1 MRERFIIFLIGLLGF
16 NSLVKAQ
23 QAYFI
28 DGYHGGVYGHYPMGQ
43 TSFIVQKLKQYPDW
57 RVNLEI
63 EPESWEVVRQR
74 DPEGYSAF
82 KQMFKDQSVRSGRI
96 EYVNPTYAQ
105 SYFFGTS
112 GESVIRQFQYGMRLL
127 RKHFPE
133 AVFTTYSAEEPCFT
147 SCLPMVL
154 KSLGFSY
161 ASTKNPNTMWGG
173 YVSAYGGELVNWVG
187 PDGTKLVTVPRYG
200 CEDLQPGSTWQSIAW
215 FNSRDYIG
223 KCLDAGIKHPVGM
236 CIQDA
241 AWSHGW
247 NKGPW
252 LGQDTA
258 AYYCP
263 TAYKTWR
270 DYIQNCSNGSTGDD
284 WHFSQEDVLCS
295 LMWGTQV
302 MQRLAREI
310 RTAENT
316 IVQAE
321 KMASYAKLYR
331 GEKWPMDSIDEAWRT
346 LMLSQHHDCWIVPYN
361 RLNGGKT
368 WAETVTDWTRNTN
381 QKSQRVIDQS
391 LKLMAG
397 QRRGNKIRVFNTLAV
412 EREEPVSVE
421 VPSSW
426 KGKDWIA
433 VDNRGGESPT
443 QWIDEGEVTKLL
455 FRAKVPSTGFATYTF
470 QESTSRAKATFCFE
484 RMHDGRC
491 RLESDLYSLVLSPS
505 KGGAVESLKVRFL
518 QDRELVDWGNGR
530 SFNELRGF
538 FIEKNSF
545 LSSTEQPATI
555 RLMEQGPLL
564 MKVCVQ
570 GKIGVH
576 PFVQT
581 IQLAQGEPRID
592 MHIKIDWMG
601 DVQIGEPG
609 IEFKT
614 EDPRKSFYDD
624 RYKLLLYF
632 PTEIESPLIY
642 KDAPFDV
649 CKSRLENTFFN
660 RWDSIKHN
668 VIVHWVDKVAGDNSC
683 GLTLFSDHTTSY
695 VHGED
700 FPLALNVQYAGK
712 GLWGMDYRIDRPT
725 EFSYSILPH
734 QGNWEQCRLWTRSE
748 ERNEPLIATLAGD
761 ISLTSASFLSV
772 ENDAYELSSMYYE
785 GKSLY
790 VRLFNSLSNDTSR
803 KIAITGTNLS
813 VKLVELDGRTIET
826 LLVHE
831 ENGKSYLDLAIP
843 QFGIRTL
850 KIDSNEK

>member
-1 MRERFIIFLIGLLGF
+1 M
-16 NSLVKAQ
+16 
-23 QAYFI
+23 
-28 DGYHGGVYGHYPMGQ
+28 
-43 TSFIVQKLKQYPDW
+43 
-57 RVNLEI
+57 
-63 EPESWEVVRQR
+63 
-74 DPEGYSAF
+74 
-82 KQMFKDQSVRSGRI
+82 
-96 EYVNPTYAQ
+96 
-105 SYFFGTS
+105 
-112 GESVIRQFQYGMRLL
+112 
-127 RKHFPE
+127 
-133 AVFTTYSAEEPCFT
+133 
-147 SCLPMVL
+147 
-154 KSLGFSY
+154 
-161 ASTKNPNTMWGG
+161 
-173 YVSAYGGELVNWVG
+173 
-187 PDGTKLVTVPRYG
+187 
-200 CEDLQPGSTWQSIAW
+200 
-215 FNSRDYIG
+215 
-223 KCLDAGIKHPVGM
+223 
-236 CIQDA
+236 
-241 AWSHGW
+241 
-247 NKGPW
+247 
-252 LGQDTA
+252 
-258 AYYCP
+258 
-263 TAYKTWR
+263 
-270 DYIQNCSNGSTGDD
+270 
-284 WHFSQEDVLCS
+284 
-295 LMWGTQV
+295 
-302 MQRLAREI
+302 
-310 RTAENT
+310 
-316 IVQAE
+316 
-321 KMASYAKLYR
+321 
-331 GEKWPMDSIDEAWRT
+331 
-346 LMLSQHHDCWIVPYN
+346 
-361 RLNGGKT
+361 
-368 WAETVTDWTRNTN
+368 
-381 QKSQRVIDQS
+381 
-391 LKLMAG
+391 
-397 QRRGNKIRVFNTLAV
+397 
-412 EREEPVSVE
+412 
-421 VPSSW
+421 
-426 KGKDWIA
+426 
-433 VDNRGGESPT
+433 
-443 QWIDEGEVTKLL
+443 
-455 FRAKVPSTGFATYTF
+455 
-470 QESTSRAKATFCFE
+470 
-484 RMHDGRC
+484 
-491 RLESDLYSLVLSPS
+491 
-505 KGGAVESLKVRFL
+505 
-518 QDRELVDWGNGR
+518 
-530 SFNELRGF
+530 
-538 FIEKNSF
+538 
-545 LSSTEQPATI
+545 SSTEQPATI
-555 RLMEQGPLL
+555 RLIEQGPLL

-683 GLTLFSDHTTSY
+683 GLALFSDHTTSY

-850 KIDSNEK
+850 RIDSNENKILLSLFYY